1 MKVGNK
7 IRLLRESK
15 NLSQENMA
23 EILNMSI
30 TGYGKI
36 ERDEVN
42 ISLERLKSVADAL
55 NTSPEDIISNNA
67 PVFNNY
73 GTANEKSFSV
83 FHEYSSKFEKMHTEM
98 IKLYEDKVK
107 LLEEKIQKLENN

>member
-1 MKVGNK
+1 
-7 IRLLRESK
+7 
-15 NLSQENMA
+15 MA
-23 EILNMSI
+23 ELLKMSV

-42 ISLERLKSVADAL
+42 ISLERLKAVADAL
-55 NTSPEDIISNNA
+55 QISPEEIINNNA
-67 PVFNNY
+67 PIFNNY

-83 FHEYSSKFEKMHTEM
+83 FNEYSSKFEKMHMEM

-107 LLEEKIQKLENN
+107 LLEEKIKQLENK